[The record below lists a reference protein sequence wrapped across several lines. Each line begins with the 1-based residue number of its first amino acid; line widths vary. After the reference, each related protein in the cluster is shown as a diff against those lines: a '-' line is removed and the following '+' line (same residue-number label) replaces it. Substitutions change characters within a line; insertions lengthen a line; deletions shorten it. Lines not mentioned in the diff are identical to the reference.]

1 MCIHSFSKRI
11 YWLLMTLKHY
21 FSSGAKLVNRTSKIP
36 ACVELMLKL
45 EEKQTVNKIKN
56 DFCYT

>member
-1 MCIHSFSKRI
+1 
-11 YWLLMTLKHY
+11 MTLQHY
-21 FSSGAKLVNRTSKIP
+21 FSSGAKLVNRALKIP

-56 DFCYT
+56 GYCYT